1 MEVYGLEKLSLVD
14 YDGVVAATI
23 FTGGCNFRCPFCH
36 NGSLVTEFNKFSTV
50 DENEI
55 IAYLKKRIGIIEGLC
70 ITGGEPTLNP
80 DLPQFIEKIKNIGIK
95 VKLDSNGTN
104 PDMIKTLV
112 NNGLL
117 DHVAVDIKN
126 DKEHYAAVIGFDK
139 FDTEKIE
146 KTVSFLLQGKVSYE
160 FRTTLINEFH
170 DENNIYE
177 IGKWIFG
184 ADKYFLQKFKSGDN
198 CLLPNGLS
206 EVPQEKAIKLLKTV
220 SPFVK
225 QAKLRGYDL

>member
-1 MEVYGLEKLSLVD
+1 MKVYGLEKLSLVD

-55 IAYLKKRIGIIEGLC
+55 ISYLKKRIGIIEGLC
-70 ITGGEPTLNP
+70 ITGGEPTLNH

>member
-1 MEVYGLEKLSLVD
+1 MDVYGLEKLSLVD

-36 NGSLVTEFNKFSTV
+36 NGSLVTNFNKLSAI

-55 IAYLKKRIGIIEGLC
+55 ISYLKKRIGIIEGLC

-80 DLPQFIEKIKNIGIK
+80 DLPEFIEKIKKIGIK

-104 PDMIKTLV
+104 PDMIKTLID
-112 NNGLL
+112 NRLI

-126 DKEHYAAVIGFDK
+126 DKAHYAAVIGFNK

-146 KTVSFLLQGKVSYE
+146 KTVSILLEGKVSYE
-160 FRTTLINEFH
+160 FRTTIINEFH

-184 ADKYFLQKFKSGDN
+184 ADKYFLQKFKSADN

-206 EVPQEKAIKLLKTV
+206 EVPQEKAIKLLKEV